1 MTETVRKNR
10 RLRPALVGICLA
22 AALTGISACADS
34 NPSDSGKSKSP
45 GQSSHQN
52 SGAPAAAKPSTP
64 AAAASLR
71 MIANGDHSLAFHV
84 TPGHLPALVLDAGGG
99 EDSSYW
105 KTMAPEL
112 AKKTGSMVV
121 TYDRAGMGK
130 SDEVPGAWKVE
141 NAVSDLKAG
150 LTKLGITHDVILV
163 SHSQAGEVATYF
175 AKENPNW
182 LAGAVLVDG
191 SLPEFYTDE
200 ETAKIEAANKGQVE
214 ALKDQPS
221 TQQTRQLLATADG
234 YGPMHRAYHQVSWP
248 QSVPATAIVSEKT
261 PFETPEDAHLWRNA
275 QQEFV
280 KGAPNRDLV
289 TAAKSSHDIAGDRPD
304 VIVTAV
310 GQMLKTAG

>member
-34 NPSDSGKSKSP
+34 TPSDSGKSKSP

-64 AAAASLR
+64 AAASLR

-105 KTMAPEL
+105 KKMAPEL

-200 ETAKIEAANKGQVE
+200 ETAKIEAANKAQVE

-261 PFETPEDAHLWRNA
+261 PFETPEDAQLWRNA